1 MKHGLILNLSDY
13 PTSARPLGPYRI
25 AHFLRENNFDIEV
38 IEYAL
43 FWSLEELQELAKSR
57 ITRDT
62 VFIGTSH
69 LFYAYSNTIE
79 EFLTWIKKTYPYI
92 TVISGSAAYPGFES
106 KIIDYYIRGY
116 GEYAIL
122 NLLKYLAGN
131 SSKPKIDVNFLNRG
145 KKVIDAIH
153 AYPAY
158 PMKSLLVK
166 YQDRDFIHHNEWLG
180 IEFSRGCKFKC
191 SFCNYPILG
200 VKEDYTR
207 DADDAYEQLAD
218 AYDRFG
224 VTKYIISDDTFN
236 DRTEK
241 ITKFADVTDRLNFDP
256 WFWAFI
262 RADLLSSRL
271 KDREELLRMGV
282 NGHYYGIESFN
293 HESAKSIGKGMNS
306 DRIKSGILSNKEY
319 FEKNS
324 NQPFRATIGLIIGL
338 PYETFDTLNST
349 RQWLIDNWQGQ
360 SFITWGLEIYN
371 PNGVENLST
380 LSLDYKKYE
389 YEQITDIETLNKAK
403 MIMPEMYHKM
413 GERFIWKN
421 KNMDF
426 LQAQQYAIDTN
437 RDLYNLYDFRPL
449 SNDLYRF
456 QLSNENL
463 NFKEVCQR
471 PTRLLKS
478 KFDDQKFVDQYIA
491 KKLSSF

>member
-1 MKHGLILNLSDY
+1 MKHGLILNLSNY

-43 FWSLEELQELAKSR
+43 FWSLDELQELARSR
-57 ITRDT
+57 ITNDT
-62 VFIGTSH
+62 VFVGTSH
-69 LFYAYSNTIE
+69 LFYAYSDLIE
-79 EFLTWIKKTYPYI
+79 EFLTWIKKTYPFI
-92 TVISGSAAYPGFES
+92 TIISGSAANPGFES
-106 KIIDYYIRGY
+106 NSIDYYIRGY
-116 GEYAIL
+116 GEYAVL
-122 NLLKYLAGN
+122 NLLKYIAGN

-153 AYPAY
+153 SYPAY

-166 YQDRDFIHHNEWLG
+166 YQDRDFIRSDEWLG
-180 IEFSRGCKFKC
+180 IEFSRGCKFRC

-200 VKEDYTR
+200 VNGDYTR
-207 DADDAYEQLAD
+207 DADDAYEQLVD

-224 VTKYIISDDTFN
+224 ITKYIISDDTFN

-241 ITKFADVTDRLNFDP
+241 VTKFADVTERLNFNP

-262 RADLLSSRL
+262 RADLLSSRS

-293 HESAKSIGKGMNS
+293 RESAKSIGKGM
-306 DRIKSGILSNKEY
+306 DPDKIKSGILSNRDY

-324 NQPFRATIGLIIGL
+324 NQPFRATIGLIVGL

-349 RQWLIDNWQGQ
+349 RQWLIDRWQGQ
-360 SFITWGLEIYN
+360 SFVTWGLEIYN
-371 PNGVENLST
+371 PDGVENLST
-380 LSLDYKKYE
+380 FSLDYKKYG
-389 YEQITDIETLNKAK
+389 YERIRDKEILDKSK
-403 MIMPEMYHKM
+403 LLVPEMYQKM

-426 LQAQQYAIDTN
+426 LQAQRYAMEISKE
-437 RDLYNLYDFRPL
+437 LYNLYDFRPF

-456 QLSNENL
+456 QLSNKNL
-463 NFKEVCQR
+463 SFKEICQR
-471 PTRLLKS
+471 STRLLNS
-478 KFDDQKFVDQYIA
+478 KFNDQHFVDQYIS